1 MTRTEFNYLC
11 LSYCIDQACAMEN
24 VNVLRA
30 LFTNDRALLVET
42 LENEF

>member
-1 MTRTEFNYLC
+1 MSPLDR
-11 LSYCIDQACAMEN
+11 IAPACAMEN